1 MADDTLFPEDQNP
14 DKNPPS
20 PQQANSN
27 NPPPTGEPGAPGA
40 PGAPTG
46 PGALSMLS
54 INIEEEMRRSYLDYS
69 MSVIIGRALPDVRD
83 GLKPVHRRILYGMQ
97 EMGLQF
103 NKKYTKSAKVVGH
116 VMGNYH
122 PHGDSAIY
130 DTMVRL
136 AQPFSLR
143 YPLIDGQ
150 GNFGSVDGDPPAAM
164 RYTESR
170 LTRIASEMLADIDN
184 DTVDFVPNY
193 DESTSEP
200 SVLPARIPNLI
211 INGGTGIA
219 VGMATNIPPHNL
231 TETLNA
237 TIAILQKDKAETR
250 SDLEIVLEHVKGPD
264 FPTGGFIY
272 GRANIAQSYRTGRGR
287 FMMRAK
293 CGLEQ
298 ITGGRQAII
307 VTEIP
312 YQVNKSNLI
321 KRIAELVNEK
331 VIDDISDVRDE
342 SDRDGMRIVIEL
354 KRGAQNEIVLNQLY
368 KHTQMQ
374 ESFSMIFLAVHN
386 GQPKE
391 LPLDKAIHA
400 FIDHRIDVVRRRT
413 AFLLNKAREREH
425 VLLGY
430 QIALDHLDTVIKII
444 RQSASRV
451 AARENLFNYFSNRR
465 INLNGTELAGVTLD
479 PTKYNID
486 LLGGSVSAQ
495 LANNS
500 AGTLILSYRQIDAI
514 LELQL
519 YRLTQLSIDELLNE
533 LRTIRDNI
541 AEYESILA
549 SEKKLRR
556 VIIKELE
563 DIRDKYGDARRT
575 VILDESTE
583 LTLEDLIA
591 DEQVAVTVSNT
602 GYLKRTPITIYRQ
615 QKRGGT
621 GRLGMKTREED
632 FVSQLII
639 DSTHAYLLCFTNSGR
654 IYWLKVYEIPDV
666 GAAGKG
672 KAMASLV
679 DLQPGEKVV
688 TILPVRDLNEDNKY
702 VLFATR
708 NGTVKK
714 TALKDFSNVMAR
726 GIIAIGID
734 KDDELITAKI
744 TDGEQVIFLATHDGM
759 AIRFNEQDLRPMGR
773 PAFGNRGI
781 SLKKDDYVIGAAVT
795 PSNEARNKQR
805 LELAAAKGL
814 KDQVEK
820 VLDEATDSAASQPL
834 ALAEPGELAAPE
846 LSPEAAAKLQK
857 LDEKLGLT
865 PCLILSVSDNGYGKR
880 TDVDAYRL
888 QSRGGKGVINM
899 KTSSKIGKVTSIN
912 LVDDTT
918 EMMVISQ
925 FGKIIRI
932 DTKSVRSAGRSTS
945 GVRLLNLDTDDKV
958 ASATVIPP
966 EDPKLNGHDGT
977 LLQ

>member
-1 MADDTLFPEDQNP
+1 MADDQNQLP
-14 DKNPPS
+14 LGSDDNINPTS
-20 PQQANSN
+20 QDANSN
-27 NPPPTGEPGAPGA
+27 NPPAGGSGGDGPT
-40 PGAPTG
+40 APTG
-46 PGALSMLS
+46 PGALQMLS

-103 NKKYTKSAKVVGH
+103 NKKYTKSAKVTGH

-170 LTRIASEMLADIDN
+170 MTRLAGEMLADIDS

-193 DESTSEP
+193 DESTTEP
-200 SVLPARIPNLI
+200 AVLPARIPNLI
-211 INGGTGIA
+211 INGSTGIA

-231 TETLNA
+231 TEVLNA
-237 TIAILQKDKAETR
+237 TIALLTRAKDETR
-250 SDLEIVLEHVKGPD
+250 TDLELALEFVQGPD
-264 FPTGGFIY
+264 FPTGGFIH
-272 GRANIAQSYRTGRGR
+272 GKSNIKQTYSTGRGR

-293 CGLEQ
+293 CGKEA
-298 ITGGRQAII
+298 ISGGREAII

-312 YQVNKSNLI
+312 YQVNKSTLI
-321 KRIAELVNEK
+321 KRIAELVTEK
-331 VIDDISDVRDE
+331 IIDDISDVRDE

-354 KRGAQNEIVLNQLY
+354 KRGAQMEIVLNQLY
-368 KHTQMQ
+368 KHTSMQ

-413 AFLLNKAREREH
+413 AFLLNKARDREH

-444 RQSASRV
+444 RQSSSR
-451 AARENLFNYFSNRR
+451 ANARENLYSYFSNKR
-465 INLNGTELAGVTLD
+465 ITLNGAELDGITLD
-479 PTKYNID
+479 PTKYNIN

-495 LANNS
+495 LANAS
-500 AGTLILSYRQIDAI
+500 AGTLILSYKQIDAI

-533 LRTIRDNI
+533 LRAVRDNI
-541 AEYESILA
+541 TEYESILG
-549 SEKKLRR
+549 SEKKLRG
-556 VIIKELE
+556 VIRKELE
-563 DIRDKYGDARRT
+563 DIRDKYGDERRT
-575 VILDESTE
+575 IILDESTE
-583 LTLEDLIA
+583 LTLEDLIQ

-602 GYLKRTPITIYRQ
+602 GYLKRTPIATYRQ

-621 GRLGMKTREED
+621 GRIGMKTREED
-632 FVSQLII
+632 FISQLII

-654 IYWLKVYEIPDV
+654 VYWLKVYEIPDV

-672 KAMASLV
+672 KAMASLI

-688 TILPVRDLNEDNKY
+688 TILPVRNLEEDSKY

-708 NGTVKK
+708 NGVVKK

-734 KDDELITAKI
+734 KEDELITAKI
-744 TDGEQVIFLATHDGM
+744 TDGEQIIFLATHDGM
-759 AIRFNEQDLRPMGR
+759 AIRFNEQDLRSMGR
-773 PAFGNRGI
+773 PAFGNKGI
-781 SLKKDDYVIGAAVT
+781 TLKKDDYVIGAAVT
-795 PSNEARNKQR
+795 PSPEARNKQR
-805 LELAAAKGL
+805 LERAAAAGL
-814 KDQVEK
+814 TDQVAS
-820 VLDEATDSAASQPL
+820 VIDEAQDSASSQPL
-834 ALAEPGELAAPE
+834 ALAESDDTPAAPVVSE
-846 LSPEAAAKLQK
+846 EVAAKLAK

-899 KTSSKIGKVTSIN
+899 KTGSKIGKVTTIQ

-932 DTKSVRSAGRSTS
+932 DTKSVRAAGRSTS
-945 GVRLLNLDTDDKV
+945 GVRLLNLEQDDKV

-966 EDPKLNGHDGT
+966 DDSKYGNEGGP